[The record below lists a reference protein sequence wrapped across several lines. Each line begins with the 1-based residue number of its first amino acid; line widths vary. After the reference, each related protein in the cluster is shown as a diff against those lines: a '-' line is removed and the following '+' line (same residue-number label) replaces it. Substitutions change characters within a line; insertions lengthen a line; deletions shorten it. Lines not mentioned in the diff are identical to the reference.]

1 MPGTG
6 LSQQDISMTHLLT
19 SVDSLEALYGPATER
34 SLWKEIDFLN
44 ADYQAFVAAS
54 PFIVLATVGPDGTDC
69 SPKGDAPGFVRL
81 LDTRTLAIPDRPGN
95 NRIDNLRN
103 IVKDGRVSVLF
114 IVPGVGETLRVNGR
128 AVISTE
134 PSLLASFAVGDR
146 LPRTVIVVQVASA
159 YFHCSKAMVRSKIWD
174 SARHVERSALP
185 STGSML
191 ANLARDGFDAD
202 AYDRELPERLK
213 TSLY

>member
-1 MPGTG
+1 MPY
-6 LSQQDISMTHLLT
+6 LLT
-19 SVDSLEALYGPATER
+19 SVEALEAVYGPAHER

-81 LDTRTLAIPDRPGN
+81 LDNKTLAIPDRPGN

-103 IVKDGRVSVLF
+103 IVTDGRVSVLF

-128 AVISTE
+128 AVVSAD
-134 PSLLASFAVGDR
+134 PALRASFAVGDK
-146 LPRTVIVVQVASA
+146 LPRTVIVVQVESA
-159 YFHCSKAMVRSKIWD
+159 YFHCSKAMARSGIWD
-174 SARHVERSALP
+174 TSGNIARHISRGVLP
-185 STGSML
+185 SPGEML
-191 ANLARDGFDAD
+191 AHLSPASFDAT

-213 TSLY
+213 TGLY

>member
-1 MPGTG
+1 
-6 LSQQDISMTHLLT
+6 MTHLIT
-19 SVDSLEALYGPATER
+19 NVDSLEALYGPANER

-103 IVKDGRVSVLF
+103 IVHDGRVSVLF

-134 PSLLASFAVGDR
+134 PALLTSFAVGDR
-146 LPRTVIVVQVASA
+146 LPRTVIVVHIASA

-174 SARHVERSALP
+174 SERHVERSTLP
-185 STGSML
+185 SPGNML
-191 ANLARDGFDAD
+191 SNLASKGFDAR
-202 AYDRELPERLK
+202 AYDLELPDRLK